1 MSTNAGNINQVAG
14 SSSSAESNFSASK
27 LLLAPF
33 LKTALPFMAML
44 TLLAFA
50 TLYYQGWAAW
60 AHGLDATTA
69 EFEKYWMNLFYAETV
84 IIWGVALS
92 AWTWLWVTRDR
103 NAASGSITP
112 TEEVRRYMV
121 WIGIIACYVLALYY
135 AASFF
140 AEQDASWHQAVVRD
154 TAFTPT
160 HIVLFYGWFPI
171 FIGFGG
177 AMFFY
182 AMTRLPVYA
191 KRLSLMVTVA
201 VLGPFMVLPNVAFN
215 EWGHA
220 FWISEEIFSLPL
232 HWGFV
237 VFGWAAL
244 AFGGLLVQILNRL
257 MEIVPQAAN
266 EGS

>member
-1 MSTNAGNINQVAG
+1 MSASTENLNQARG
-14 SSSSAESNFSASK
+14 TSSSTGGSFSASK
-27 LLLAPF
+27 LILTPF
-33 LKTALPFMAML
+33 LKTALPFMIML
-44 TLLAFA
+44 TVLAVI
-50 TLYYQGWAAW
+50 TISYQGWAAW
-60 AHGLDATTA
+60 AFGLDATTA

-84 IIWGVALS
+84 IVWGMALS
-92 AWTWLWVTRDR
+92 TWVWIWVTRDR
-103 NAASGSITP
+103 NVTSVTP
-112 TEEVRRYMV
+112 AEELRRYMV
-121 WIGIIACYVLALYY
+121 WVGIIASYVLALYY

-160 HIVLFYGWFPI
+160 HIVLFYGWFPV

-182 AMTRLPVYA
+182 SMTRLPVYA
-191 KRLSLMVTVA
+191 SRLSIMVVLA

-244 AFGGLLVQILNRL
+244 AFGGLLVQVLNRL
-257 MEIVPQAAN
+257 MVIIPKAVN
-266 EGS
+266 EGN

>member
-1 MSTNAGNINQVAG
+1 MSTNAENINQVG
-14 SSSSAESNFSASK
+14 GVSDSTPGEFSPFNMM
-27 LLLAPF
+27 LAPF
-33 LKTALPFMAML
+33 LKTALPLMIML
-44 TLLAFA
+44 TVMALI
-50 TLYYQGWAAW
+50 TVSYQGWAAW
-60 AHGLDATTA
+60 EFGLDATTA
-69 EFEKYWMNLFYAETV
+69 EFVQYWMNLFYAETL
-84 IIWGVALS
+84 ILWPISLS
-92 AWTWLWVTRDR
+92 VWTWLWVSRDK
-103 NAASGSITP
+103 NVANIKP
-112 TEEVRRYMV
+112 KEELRRYMV
-121 WIGIIACYVLALYY
+121 WVGIIASYVLALYF

-182 AMTRLPVYA
+182 SMTRLPVYA
-191 KRLSLMVTVA
+191 KRLSIMVVVA
-201 VLGPFMVLPNVAFN
+201 VLGPFLVLPNVAFN

-244 AFGGLLVQILNRL
+244 AFGGLIVQVMNRFMVL
-257 MEIVPQAAN
+257 IPQAAN
-266 EGS
+266 EGR

>member
-1 MSTNAGNINQVAG
+1 MSSNAGNFNQVTESA
-14 SSSSAESNFSASK
+14 SSVDGGFSASK
-27 LLLAPF
+27 MMLVPF
-33 LKTALPFMAML
+33 LKTALPFMS
-44 TLLAFA
+44 LLVVLAVG
-50 TLYYQGWAAW
+50 TIVYQGWAAW
-60 AHGLDATTA
+60 AYGLDATTV
-69 EFEKYWMNLFYAETV
+69 EFTEYWMNLFYGETV
-84 IIWGVALS
+84 VIWGVSLS
-92 AWTWLWVTRDR
+92 TWVWLWVSRDR
-103 NAASGSITP
+103 NVANIKP
-112 TEEVRRYMV
+112 VEELRRYSV
-121 WIGIIACYVLALYY
+121 WIGIIGCYVLALYF

-177 AMFFY
+177 ALFFY
-182 AMTRLPVYA
+182 SMTRLPVYA
-191 KRLSLMVTVA
+191 KRLSLMVITA

-244 AFGGLLVQILNRL
+244 AFGGLLVQVLNRL
-257 MEIVPQAAN
+257 MVIIPQVAN
-266 EGS
+266 ESR

>member
-1 MSTNAGNINQVAG
+1 MSTNAENFNQTEGSSTAAAG
-14 SSSSAESNFSASK
+14 SFSPYQMM
-27 LLLAPF
+27 LAPF
-33 LKTALPFMAML
+33 LKTALPCIGML
-44 TLLAFA
+44 VVLALA
-50 TLYYQGWAAW
+50 TISYQGWAAW
-60 AHGLDATTA
+60 SYGLDATTA
-69 EFEKYWMNLFYAETV
+69 EFVKYWMNLFYAETV

-92 AWTWLWVTRDR
+92 VWTWLWVSRDR
-103 NAASGSITP
+103 NVANITR
-112 TEEVRRYMV
+112 TEELRRYMV
-121 WIGIIACYVLALYY
+121 WIGIIASYVASLYF

-177 AMFFY
+177 SMFFY
-182 AMTRLPVYA
+182 SMTRLPIYA
-191 KRLSLMVTVA
+191 KRLSIMVIVA

-244 AFGGLLVQILNRL
+244 AFGGLVVQVMNRL
-257 MEIVPQAAN
+257 LVVIPEAAN
-266 EGS
+266 ESR

>member
-1 MSTNAGNINQVAG
+1 MSASTENLNQARG
-14 SSSSAESNFSASK
+14 TSSSTGGSFSASK
-27 LLLAPF
+27 LILAPF
-33 LKTALPFMAML
+33 LKTALPFMIML
-44 TLLAFA
+44 TVLAVI
-50 TLYYQGWAAW
+50 TISYQGWAAW
-60 AHGLDATTA
+60 AFGLDATTA

-84 IIWGVALS
+84 IIWGMALS
-92 AWTWLWVTRDR
+92 AWVWIWVTRDR
-103 NAASGSITP
+103 NVTSVTAA
-112 TEEVRRYMV
+112 EELRRYMV
-121 WIGIIACYVLALYY
+121 WVGIIASYVLALYY
-135 AASFF
+135 SASFF

-160 HIVLFYGWFPI
+160 HIVLFYGWFPV

-177 AMFFY
+177 SMFFY
-182 AMTRLPVYA
+182 SMTRLPVYA
-191 KRLSLMVTVA
+191 SRLSIMVVLA

-244 AFGGLLVQILNRL
+244 AFGGLLVQVLNRL
-257 MEIVPQAAN
+257 MVIIPKAVN
-266 EGS
+266 EGN